1 MAASSLVT
9 VGGATTFPPSPP
21 PETGVADFLLGSR
34 RRIVTLPRLRQARVA
49 ECRADGYRRRM
60 SPRRAVWVCIPL
72 LCLACGKRSSDPG
85 AGPTQV
91 TAVAASGP
99 GAIRLPVKVDEKG
112 FTPSS
117 VAIKQGIPA
126 SVVFTRTSDDTCA
139 TQVVFPE
146 L

>member
-1 MAASSLVT
+1 
-9 VGGATTFPPSPP
+9 
-21 PETGVADFLLGSR
+21 
-34 RRIVTLPRLRQARVA
+34 
-49 ECRADGYRRRM
+49 M

-146 L
+146 LNITKDLPLNTAVSVDVPTDTPRTMTFQCGMGMYKSSIIVR